1 MSLLNIAKPANELG
15 HNELVAKLNKL
26 KKEKNAVI
34 LAHLYQRG
42 EIQDIAD
49 FVGDS
54 LGLSIEAAKTNAD
67 IIVFAGV
74 HFMAETAA
82 ILSPNKKVLL
92 ADERSGCPM
101 ADMINGDEIRAFK
114 AAHPD
119 GVTVA
124 YVNTTAEVKAESHI
138 CCTSANAEK
147 IVRSLPNKKILF
159 LPDQS
164 LGEYVS
170 ELVLEK
176 EFVFWDGFCPTHH
189 RIKAHHI
196 EALKKAH
203 PAAKV
208 MVHPENLKE
217 VRNFADFVGSTSGI
231 LNYAKGSIDK
241 EFIVVTE
248 EGIMHQLKKQ
258 NPDKEFYHATHL
270 CTCPNMKYTRL
281 DRLVETLE
289 NEENRIIVPENI
301 RIKAK
306 ESIDR
311 MLAVV

>member
-1 MSLLNIAKPANELG
+1 MTLIDISKQPAELS
-15 HNELVAKLNKL
+15 HDELVAKLNKL

-42 EIQDIAD
+42 EVQDVAD

-54 LGLSIEAAKTNAD
+54 LGLSIEAAKTDAD

-82 ILSPNKKVLL
+82 ILSPQKKVLL

-101 ADMINGDEIRAFK
+101 ADMINAEEIRAFK

-147 IVRSLPNKKILF
+147 IVRSLPNNKILF

-164 LGEYVS
+164 LGQYVS
-170 ELVLEK
+170 ELVPEK

-196 EALKKAH
+196 KALKDAH
-203 PAAKV
+203 LAAKV

-217 VRNFADFVGSTSGI
+217 VRDFADFVGSTSGI
-231 LNYAKGSIDK
+231 LNYAKNSGDK

-258 NPDKEFYHATHL
+258 NPDKKFYHATHL

-281 DRLVETLE
+281 SKLVETLE
-289 NEENRIIVPENI
+289 NEDNRIIVPEDI

-311 MLAVV
+311 MLSVV